1 MFVTME
7 LHEVSSLC
15 LGLHVVALRSM
26 LLRMPGS
33 GDDTGATGKRKKKSV
48 RGSRQQGTL
57 WKELAQGHIYLSV
70 HPAAVLSPQLC
81 LEATPVLTG
90 TDHSVP
96 VMQNLGVQKQACA
109 HHPTVSKA
117 ADEAR
122 LQTVNHLCFSLPLR
136 KYFGSEEQRS
146 LGNNGSLS
154 GRHSCT

>member
-70 HPAAVLSPQLC
+70 HPAVVLSPQLC

-96 VMQNLGVQKQACA
+96 VMQNLGVQKCEKDMSSCLNSQTA
-109 HHPTVSKA
+109 HNVVLERRAYIISNT
-117 ADEAR
+117 
-122 LQTVNHLCFSLPLR
+122 LR
-136 KYFGSEEQRS
+136 I
-146 LGNNGSLS
+146 
-154 GRHSCT
+154 